1 MRKDGLSQK
10 AYVPVPEGDT
20 YDPFVPAS
28 ESPAEFTIKA
38 VGLGILFG
46 IIFGAANAY
55 LGLRAG
61 LTISTSIPV
70 AVMTVAV
77 FRALSSVG
85 VHGTILETNIS
96 QTTGSASSSLASG
109 VIFTLPALF
118 MWGMAPELLQMTLL
132 ALCGG
137 LLGVLFMIPLRRFL
151 IEREHGKLP
160 YPEGTACAE
169 VLVANEIGGGR
180 ARFVFYGLAGGALF
194 KFLTSWLRVIP
205 GDVHL
210 KIPFLKK
217 GEVGMDLSAALFGV
231 GYILGPR
238 IATVMVGGGLLSW
251 LVIIPAIATW
261 GEARTV
267 PFFPETVQLIVD
279 MSPREIWSRYVRYI
293 GAGAVATAGI
303 ITLIRSIPVMIS
315 SFRIGAAQL
324 SERVGAGGESKVV
337 ERTANDLPL
346 RFVGIGLLII
356 AAVLVFVP
364 QVFGAVGG
372 IGIRAAA
379 ALCVVVF
386 AFFFVTVA
394 SRIVGLVG
402 VTSNPTSG
410 MTIAALLGTASIFLF
425 FGWTDALGKAAALTV
440 GTVVAIAASIS
451 GDTSQDLKTGYLL
464 GATPRRQQTAEL
476 IGVLTS
482 AVFVCLTV
490 LALGKGFGFGST
502 ELPAPQAT
510 LMKLVIDGVLDQ
522 NLPWVLVGIG
532 AGIAVVC
539 EIARIPSLPFAVG
552 VYLPVST
559 MTPIFVGGLIRL
571 WMERSAKDKTTAADR
586 RERGVLLGSGFV
598 GGEGLLGVGIAL
610 VAVAK
615 SRRPDGIG
623 TEWLGNDVMA
633 MLVGAAAFAVF
644 IAWFFRSVRGQSER

>member
-10 AYVPVPEGDT
+10 AYVPVAEGDK
-20 YDPFVPAS
+20 YDPFVEAS
-28 ESPAEFTIKA
+28 ESPAEFTLKS

-85 VHGTILETNIS
+85 VRGTILETNIS
-96 QTTGSASSSLASG
+96 QTTGSASSSLARG

-118 MWGMAPELLQMTLL
+118 MWGMPPELLQMTLL
-132 ALCGG
+132 AMSGG
-137 LLGVLFMIPLRRFL
+137 LLGILFMIPLRRFL

-180 ARFVFYGLAGGALF
+180 ARFVFYGLAGGAFF
-194 KFLTSWLRVIP
+194 KFLTSWIRIIP
-205 GDVHL
+205 GDVHV

-217 GEVGMDLSAALFGV
+217 GELGMDLSAALFGV

-238 IATVMVGGGLLSW
+238 IAAVMVGGGLLSW
-251 LVIIPAIATW
+251 LIIIPAIAYW
-261 GEARTV
+261 GDSQTA
-267 PFFPETVQLIVD
+267 PIFPETVNLIRD
-279 MSPREIWSRYVRYI
+279 MSPSQIWTRYVRYI

-303 ITLIRSIPVMIS
+303 VTLIRSIPVMVS
-315 SFRIGAAQL
+315 SFKIGAAQL
-324 SERVGAGGESKVV
+324 GERVSGNSAPTL
-337 ERTANDLPL
+337 RTDNDLPL
-346 RFVGIGLLII
+346 RFVGIGVAAIALVLI
-356 AAVLVFVP
+356 LVP
-364 QVFGAVGG
+364 QVFGSVGG
-372 IGIRAAA
+372 IGVRAVAA
-379 ALCVVVF
+379 VCVVIF

-410 MTIAALLGTASIFLF
+410 MTIAALLGTASIFLI
-425 FGWTDALGKAAALTV
+425 FGWTDAMGKAAALTV
-440 GTVVAIAASIS
+440 GCVVAIAASIS
-451 GDTSQDLKTGYLL
+451 GDTSQDLKTGFLL

-482 AVFVCLTV
+482 ATFVCLTV

-522 NLPWVLVGIG
+522 NLPWSLVAIGVGI
-532 AGIAVVC
+532 ALAC
-539 EIARIPSLPFAVG
+539 EVLRIPSLPFAVG

-571 WMERSAKDKTTAADR
+571 WMERTAKDDTTAADR

-615 SRRPDGIG
+615 SRRPDGFG
-623 TEWLGNDVMA
+623 TEWLGSEITA

-644 IAWFFRSVRGQSER
+644 IAWFFRSVRGRAD

>member
-10 AYVPVPEGDT
+10 AYVPIADGDT
-20 YDPFVPAS
+20 YDPFVDAT

-38 VGLGILFG
+38 VGLGVLFG

-85 VHGTILETNIS
+85 IRGTILETNIS

-132 ALCGG
+132 AMCGG
-137 LLGVLFMIPLRRFL
+137 LLGILFMIPLRRFL
-151 IEREHGKLP
+151 IEKEHGKLP

-205 GDVHL
+205 GDLHVR
-210 KIPFLKK
+210 IPVLKK
-217 GEVGMDLSAALFGV
+217 GELGMDLSAALFGV

-238 IATVMVGGGLLSW
+238 IAAVMVGGGLLSW
-251 LVIIPAIATW
+251 LVIIPAIAYW
-261 GEARTV
+261 GDARTA
-267 PFFPETVQLIVD
+267 PFFPETVQIIHD
-279 MSPREIWSRYVRYI
+279 MSPRQIWTRYVRYI

-303 ITLIRSIPVMIS
+303 VTLIRSIPVMVS

-324 SERVGAGGESKVV
+324 GERVSSAAVPTL
-337 ERTANDLPL
+337 RTDNDLPL
-346 RFVGIGLLII
+346 RFVGFGVLAI
-356 AAVLVFVP
+356 AAVLVVVP

-372 IGIRAAA
+372 IGIRTIAAF
-379 ALCVVVF
+379 CVVVF

-410 MTIAALLGTASIFLF
+410 MTIAALLGTASIFLL

-440 GTVVAIAASIS
+440 GCVVAIAASIS

-482 AVFVCLTV
+482 ATFVCLTV

-522 NLPWVLVGIG
+522 NLPWALVAIG
-532 AGIAVVC
+532 AGIALAC

-571 WMERSAKDKTTAADR
+571 WMERSAGNETTAADR

-623 TEWLGNDVMA
+623 TEWLGTELTA

-644 IAWFFRSVRGQSER
+644 IAWFFRSVRGPSGR

>member
-10 AYVPVPEGDT
+10 AYVPIEEGDS
-20 YDPFVPAS
+20 YDPFVPAT

-77 FRALSSVG
+77 FRALAAVG
-85 VHGTILETNIS
+85 VRGTILETNIS

-118 MWGMAPELLQMTLL
+118 MWGMPPELLQMTLL
-132 ALCGG
+132 AMSGG
-137 LLGVLFMIPLRRFL
+137 LLGILFMIPLRRFL

-180 ARFVFYGLAGGALF
+180 ARFVFYGLGGGALF
-194 KFLTSWLRVIP
+194 KFLTSWINVIP
-205 GDVHL
+205 GDAHL

-251 LVIIPAIATW
+251 LVIIPAIAYW
-261 GEARTV
+261 GDARTE
-267 PFFPETVQLIVD
+267 PFFPETVQIIRD
-279 MSPREIWSRYVRYI
+279 MSPSQIWSRYVRYI

-303 ITLIRSIPVMIS
+303 VTLIRSIPVMIS

-324 SERVGAGGESKVV
+324 SERVGGNSAPTNRTES
-337 ERTANDLPL
+337 DLPL
-346 RFVGIGLLII
+346 RVVGIGVVAI
-356 AAVLVFVP
+356 AAVLIFVP

-372 IGIRAAA
+372 VGIRAVAA
-379 ALCVVVF
+379 VCVVIF

-410 MTIAALLGTASIFLF
+410 MTIAALLGTASLFLL
-425 FGWTDALGKAAALTV
+425 FGWTDAMGKAAALTV
-440 GTVVAIAASIS
+440 GCVVAIAASIS
-451 GDTSQDLKTGYLL
+451 GDTSQDLKTGFLL
-464 GATPRRQQTAEL
+464 GATPRRQQTSEL

-522 NLPWVLVGIG
+522 NLPWALVAMG
-532 AGIAVVC
+532 AGIALAC
-539 EIARIPSLPFAVG
+539 EILRIPSLPFAVG

-559 MTPIFVGGLIRL
+559 MTPIFVGGLIRM
-571 WMERSAKDKTTAADR
+571 WMERTASNETVAADR

-615 SRRPDGIG
+615 SARPEGIG
-623 TEWLGNDVMA
+623 TEWLGTDVIA
-633 MLVGAAAFAVF
+633 MLAGAAAFALF
-644 IAWFFRSVRGQSER
+644 ITWFFRLVKNSRD

>member
-10 AYVPVPEGDT
+10 AYVPIDEGDS

-28 ESPAEFTIKA
+28 ESLAEFTFKA

-46 IIFGAANAY
+46 IVFGAANAY

-77 FRALSSVG
+77 FRALRGVG
-85 VHGTILETNIS
+85 VTGTILETNIS

-118 MWGMAPELLQMTLL
+118 MWGMPPELLQMTLL
-132 ALCGG
+132 AMSGG
-137 LLGVLFMIPLRRFL
+137 LLGILFMIPLRRFL

-180 ARFVFYGLAGGALF
+180 ARFVFYGLAGGAFF
-194 KFLTSWLRVIP
+194 KFLTSWLQAIP
-205 GDVHL
+205 GAVHV

-217 GEVGMDLSAALFGV
+217 GELGMDLSAALFGV

-238 IATVMVGGGLLSW
+238 IAAVMVGGGLLSW
-251 LVIIPAIATW
+251 LVIIPAIAYW
-261 GEARTV
+261 GDARTA
-267 PFFPETVQLIVD
+267 PFFPETLNLIHD
-279 MSPREIWSRYVRYI
+279 MSPSQIWTRYVRYI

-303 ITLIRSIPVMIS
+303 ITLIRSVPVMIS
-315 SFRIGAAQL
+315 SFRIGSAQL
-324 SERVGAGGESKVV
+324 TERVSEDRSEAG
-337 ERTANDLPL
+337 RTAADLPL
-346 RFVGIGLLII
+346 RVVGIGVVAIGMVLI
-356 AAVLVFVP
+356 LVP
-364 QVFGAVGG
+364 HVFGAVGG
-372 IGIRAAA
+372 TGIRAAA
-379 ALCVVVF
+379 AICVVVF

-410 MTIAALLGTASIFLF
+410 MTIAALLGTASIFLM
-425 FGWTDALGKAAALTV
+425 FGWTDTMGKAAALTV
-440 GTVVAIAASIS
+440 GCVVAIAASIS
-451 GDTSQDLKTGYLL
+451 GDTSQDLKTGFLL
-464 GATPRRQQTAEL
+464 GATPRKQQTAEL

-522 NLPWVLVGIG
+522 NLPWALVAIG
-532 AGIAVVC
+532 VGIAVVC
-539 EIARIPSLPFAVG
+539 ELLRIPSLPFAVG

-571 WMERSAKDKTTAADR
+571 WMERTASGEQQAADR

-615 SRRPDGIG
+615 TRRPDGIG
-623 TEWLGNDVMA
+623 TDWLGNEVVAMA
-633 MLVGAAAFAVF
+633 VGAAAFALFV
-644 IAWFFRSVRGQSER
+644 AWFFRRVRGTGT